1 MWKTHIP
8 YLNQKYLNNNL
19 LILIVLLFLFLFI
32 YTYINFFRHQAFVRI
47 DVRSNIIT
55 NFKIYWAG
63 ENQIYTE
70 KRSSFVRINHVQ
82 NKYTFSIPDLA
93 SIKKIRIDPADGR
106 GRTARIL
113 IKRLIIRQAGY
124 APIRFENKAEFMRLI
139 PLGGIEQIEN
149 DKRGFLVVSSG
160 EDPKLEVQIDPKKQ
174 SGYPIE
180 FIRIL
185 FFILLA
191 IIFLGCVS
199 NISER
204 YDHVPTLMVFA
215 FALIL
220 IMASISK
227 ENTHPD
233 EYVHLRAAVYYE
245 NHWLPPEV
253 CASDTEGT
261 HSVYGVSRLNSLE
274 IVYLIAGKFSRF
286 FSFLPIDTYLRLRMF
301 NILLFFL
308 LAWLGLRRT
317 EFRIVIIPLLIS
329 PQIWYIFSYFN
340 SDAFSLF
347 LIFII
352 SYFVLLKESSFNRF
366 LEEPGSKWIIS
377 KGILFGALCGALLL
391 AKKNFY
397 VYGLFLLLF
406 FLWKFYYKK
415 FNPATSLKTVA
426 TRLGLIILVAS
437 IFFGTRYI
445 VDIYTNGFNKSEKIL
460 NCREKLAD
468 YIYKP
473 STTLKSKHPGM
484 KLKSRGVS
492 LTKMFTEYGWARRS
506 FKSAFGVYGYTTIAG
521 SNRYYDLVKLIGLF
535 FIFFIVLFVLFKSEN
550 KENILLLIVVAC
562 SLLLAGTA
570 FWRSWVTI
578 LQPQGRYFFPLAAMA
593 GFLFFHSKRDLNTT
607 IFNTFVVMMFLLSS
621 YSFIF
626 VGLVNIPKY

>member
-1 MWKTHIP
+1 
-8 YLNQKYLNNNL
+8 
-19 LILIVLLFLFLFI
+19 
-32 YTYINFFRHQAFVRI
+32 
-47 DVRSNIIT
+47 
-55 NFKIYWAG
+55 
-63 ENQIYTE
+63 
-70 KRSSFVRINHVQ
+70 VQ
-82 NKYTFSIPDLA
+82 NKYAFSIPDLA
-93 SIKKIRIDPADGR
+93 SIKKIRIDPADR
-106 GRTARIL
+106 KGRTARIL
-113 IKRLIIRQAGY
+113 IKHLLIRQTGY
-124 APIRFENKAEFMRLI
+124 APIQFANKAEFMRLI

-160 EDPKLEVQIDPKKQ
+160 EDPQLEVQIDPQKQ
-174 SGYPIE
+174 SGYRIE

-204 YDHVPTLMVFA
+204 YNHVPVLMVFA
-215 FALIL
+215 FALIM

-233 EYVHLRAAVYYE
+233 EYVHLQAAVYYE

-253 CASDTEGT
+253 CDPETEGA
-261 HSVYGVSRLNSLE
+261 HSVYGISRLNSLE

-301 NILLFFL
+301 NVLLFFL
-308 LAWLGLRRT
+308 LAWLGLRRA
-317 EFRIVIIPLLIS
+317 EFRIVIIPLLVS

-366 LEEPGSKWIIS
+366 LEEPWSKQIIF
-377 KGILFGALCGALLL
+377 KGILFGVLCGALLFT
-391 AKKNFY
+391 KKNFY
-397 VYGLFLLLF
+397 VYGLFLVLF

-415 FNPATSLKTVA
+415 FNIAASFKTVTA
-426 TRLGLIILVAS
+426 RLGLIIMVAS
-437 IFFGTRYI
+437 VFFGTRYI
-445 VDIYTNGFNKSEKIL
+445 VDIYANGFNKSEKIL
-460 NCREKLAD
+460 NCSEKLGN

-473 STTLKSKHPGM
+473 STKLKDKHPWM

-492 LTKMFTEYGWARRS
+492 FKKMFTNYRWARRS

-521 SNRYYDLVKLIGLF
+521 PNRYYDLLKRVVLF
-535 FIFFIVLFVLFKSEN
+535 FIFFIVLSVLFKSKN

-562 SLLLAGTA
+562 SMLLAGAA

-578 LQPQGRYFFPLAAMA
+578 LQSQGRYFFPFAAMA
-593 GFLFFHSKRDLNTT
+593 GFVFFHSKRDLNTT
-607 IFNTFVVMMFLLSS
+607 IFNTFIVLMFLLSS

-626 VGLVNIPKY
+626 VGLVNIAKY

>member
-19 LILIVLLFLFLFI
+19 LILIVLFLFLSI
-32 YTYINFFRHQAFVRI
+32 YTYINFFRHQAYVRI
-47 DVRSNIIT
+47 DIRSNIIT

-63 ENQIYTE
+63 ENQIYSE

-82 NKYTFSIPDLA
+82 NKYAFSIPDLA

-106 GRTARIL
+106 SRTARIL
-113 IKRLIIRQAGY
+113 IKRLIIRQTGY
-124 APIRFENKAEFMRLI
+124 APIQFANKAEFMRLI

-149 DKRGFLVVSSG
+149 DQRGFLVVSAG
-160 EDPKLEVQIDPKKQ
+160 EDPKLEVQIDPQKQ
-174 SGYPIE
+174 PGYPIE

-199 NISER
+199 NLSER
-204 YDHVPTLMVFA
+204 YNHVPALMVFA
-215 FALIL
+215 FALIM

-253 CASDTEGT
+253 CAPETKGT

-274 IVYLIAGKFSRF
+274 TVYLIAGKFSRF
-286 FSFLPIDTYLRLRMF
+286 LSFLPIDTYLRLRMF
-301 NILLFFL
+301 NVLLFFL
-308 LAWLGLRRT
+308 LAWLGLRT
-317 EFRIVIIPLLIS
+317 AEFRIVIIPLLIS

-352 SYFVLLKESSFNRF
+352 SYFVLLEKSSFNRF
-366 LEEPGSKWIIS
+366 LEEPKSKRMVV
-377 KGILFGALCGALLL
+377 KGILFGILLCILFFT
-391 AKKNFY
+391 KKNFY
-397 VYGLFLLLF
+397 VYGLFLSLF
-406 FLWKFYYKK
+406 FLWKFYCKK
-415 FNPATSLKTVA
+415 FNPTTSLKTVTA
-426 TRLGLIILVAS
+426 RLGLIILVAS
-437 IFFGTRYI
+437 VFFGIRYI
-445 VDIYTNGFNKSEKIL
+445 VDIYTNGFNKSDKIL

-473 STTLKSKHPGM
+473 STTLKSKHPWM

-492 LTKMFTEYGWARRS
+492 LEKMFTNYGWARRS

-535 FIFFIVLFVLFKSEN
+535 SIFFIAVSVLFKSEN
-550 KENILLLIVVAC
+550 KENILLLIVVVC
-562 SLLLAGTA
+562 SLLLAGAA

-578 LQPQGRYFFPLAAMA
+578 LQPQGRYFFPLAAVT
-593 GFLFFHSKRDLNTT
+593 GFLLFYSKKDLNTT
-607 IFNTFVVMMFLLSS
+607 IFNTFIVIMFLVSS